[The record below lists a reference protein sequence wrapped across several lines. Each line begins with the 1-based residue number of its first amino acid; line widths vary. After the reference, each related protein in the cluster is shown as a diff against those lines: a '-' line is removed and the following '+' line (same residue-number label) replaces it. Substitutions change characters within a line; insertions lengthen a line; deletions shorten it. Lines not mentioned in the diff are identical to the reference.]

1 MGNGSGV
8 VHAMRAPE
16 SYYLPEGTE
25 IISSTGQ
32 TGLWIA
38 FVCMAAP
45 ALFFWYKAQSKP
57 SGKRKFEYLSFTI
70 NAIASLA
77 YLTMAVGY
85 GATEVNGQ
93 QFFFARYVDWSL
105 TTPLMLLDLILLA
118 HGEATEFETVAHILA
133 IDMFMI
139 VGGLI
144 GAMQGGHNSSW
155 MFFAFSMF
163 FFCPIF
169 YYLLYEPEFQSK
181 IKVSYSKVY
190 KNAAWLTFFFWCGY
204 PVVWVLH
211 EGTQSISLDAAVIVY
226 LILDTMSKSVW
237 GILITMGR
245 DAVDQNSEARAVT
258 SSP

>member
-1 MGNGSGV
+1 MG
-8 VHAMRAPE
+8 ATARLFMRAPE
-16 SYYLPEGTE
+16 SYYLPAGTE
-25 IISSTGQ
+25 IITSTGQ

-45 ALFFWYKAQSKP
+45 CLFFWYKAQSKP

-93 QFFFARYVDWSL
+93 QFFFARYIDWSL

-118 HGEATEFETVAHILA
+118 HGESTEFETVAHILA
-133 IDMFMI
+133 IDFFMI

-144 GAMQGGHNSSW
+144 GAMQGGHGSSW
-155 MFFAFSMF
+155 MFFAFS
-163 FFCPIF
+163 
-169 YYLLYEPEFQSK
+169 
-181 IKVSYSKVY
+181 
-190 KNAAWLTFFFWCGY
+190 TFFFWCGY

-226 LILDTMSKSVW
+226 LILDTISKSVW
-237 GILITMGR
+237 GIMITMGR
-245 DAVDQNSEARAVT
+245 DTVDANSEAMGVT
-258 SSP
+258 AHP